1 MIAAGRRSVSKPGNE
16 RVVHF
21 LEGLNWVVWKFD
33 KPERGKEEELS
44 EQKDGKPEVVKN
56 GKKKRFT
63 WDSSITGNLNAIL
76 RIARIFT
83 IIGVIGAL
91 TFTIYAFVSPGKI
104 SMGSFTDFKTM
115 YKLDH
120 VEGIECL
127 DELVKD
133 TEDLQIRTI
142 PYCEVFMHGKSRTF
156 VGFYWVL
163 RLLCAFLYL
172 VIVQQLLK
180 LVESTQRDEPFAGSN
195 SRRIRLIGYS
205 VVGISLIRVIVF
217 NAMSYIYSNMLT
229 ANGLALETQ
238 RYFSLRTEGTIFF
251 LGLLVLVLANVFRK
265 AVEMK
270 EEQSLTI

>member
-1 MIAAGRRSVSKPGNE
+1 M
-16 RVVHF
+16 
-21 LEGLNWVVWKFD
+21 
-33 KPERGKEEELS
+33 S
-44 EQKDGKPEVVKN
+44 EQENGNREVGKN
-56 GKKKRFT
+56 GKRKRFT

-76 RIARIFT
+76 RIARIFAVV
-83 IIGVIGAL
+83 GVIGAL

-115 YKLDH
+115 YKLDP

-133 TEDLQIRTI
+133 NEDLQIRTI
-142 PYCEVFMHGKSRTF
+142 PYCEVFMHSKSRTF
-156 VGFYWVL
+156 VGFYWML
-163 RLLCAFLYL
+163 RLLGIFLYL

-180 LVESTQRDEPFAGSN
+180 MVESTQRDEPFAGSN
-195 SRRIRLIGYS
+195 SSRIRLIGYS
-205 VVGISLIRVIVF
+205 IVGISLLRIIIFSV
-217 NAMSYIYSNMLT
+217 MSYIYDDMLA
-229 ANGLALETQ
+229 ANGLALEAQ

>member
-1 MIAAGRRSVSKPGNE
+1 MSKQEN
-16 RVVHF
+16 
-21 LEGLNWVVWKFD
+21 
-33 KPERGKEEELS
+33 GKRKVE
-44 EQKDGKPEVVKN
+44 KDGE
-56 GKKKRFT
+56 KKRFY

-76 RIARIFT
+76 RIARIIA

-127 DELVKD
+127 DDSVKD
-133 TEDLQIRTI
+133 SEDLQIRTI
-142 PYCEVFMHGKSRTF
+142 PYCEIFIHSKSRSFT
-156 VGFYWVL
+156 GFYWML
-163 RLLCAFLYL
+163 RLLGVFLYL

-205 VVGISLIRVIVF
+205 VVGISFIRIIVF
-217 NAMSYIYSNMLT
+217 NVMSYIYSNMLT